1 MQFQFESGQQY
12 QLDAIAAVADL
23 FEGQTKL
30 DGPDLLVLEGTAT
43 NGNRLDLDEATL
55 LANLQTVQTRAG
67 LKPDDKLALINGEI
81 AGSGANA
88 LFQSADLRGTSTDW
102 KRASAPLPQT
112 KKKTKVA
119 TAFPNFSVEMETGTG
134 KTYVYLRAALEL
146 NRRYG
151 MRKFIVVVPSV
162 AVREGVLTTLRQTK
176 KHFAKL
182 FDNTP
187 FKFSVY
193 RGDNLSN
200 VASFARSEN
209 VEFLVMTIDSF
220 SKTDLN
226 VIYRAED
233 KLGGETPLHLIQAA
247 RPILILDEPQNMESE
262 KRVAALAA
270 LNPLFALRFSAT
282 HRNPYNLVHRL
293 TPYDAYRLDL
303 VKHIEVASVLQDND
317 YNHAFVRVES
327 LKSSKN
333 TITARIALH
342 QLMADGTIKEKI
354 HTLKHGENLRD
365 KANRPDYEGYVISE
379 INVRGGYIEFENGLE
394 VQTGIAHGVAKDQ
407 IFEAQIRYTVEQH
420 LRKQKRLLAKG
431 IKVLSLFFID
441 RVANYRA
448 DDGTQGKIAEMFAR
462 AFDDLKTDP
471 RFAAQW
477 ANKSADEVQAAYF
490 AAKKKA
496 SGEQTFEDST
506 NGKAKKDEAAYDLI
520 MRDKEKLLS
529 MDEPTAFLFS
539 HSALREGWDNPN
551 VFQICT
557 LNQTVSDM
565 KKRQEVGRGV
575 RLARGADGEL
585 VRDEKVNILTVVANQ
600 SYEAYVATLQKEIT
614 DEYGESAHAVPV
626 NKAER
631 EQATATLQ
639 PWAHDPEFVDLW
651 EKIRRKTR
659 YSVHIDTP
667 LLVAEVVTALNKI
680 TISPPRVIAVKAGVE
695 VGDKDELQTQEIG
708 KTTKVFDL
716 SAGVPQTDIIS
727 TMLHLLEFTT
737 PRMCLSRQTL
747 YQILTKI
754 NDTEA
759 ALANPQEFALKAVE
773 QIKGKLAEHLINGI
787 QYHETGEWFDQSI
800 FEETVESNADKMVD
814 SPKGLHDK
822 VIFDSKVERQF
833 VEDMENYSW
842 LRRYVKLPPRF
853 TVPTPIGTYNPDWAI
868 IAADIDEYGDEDGP
882 ALHLIRETKSSL
894 KPGALRPGEEQKIRC
909 GKAHFVG
916 ALGMD
921 FKEITNAKQ
930 ILPDE

>member
-1 MQFQFESGQQY
+1 MGALQTFLPMQFQFESGQQY
-12 QLDAIAAVADL
+12 QLDAIGAVADL
-23 FEGQTKL
+23 FEGQAKP
-30 DGPDLLVLEGTAT
+30 DGPDLLVLEGTAI
-43 NGNRLDLDEATL
+43 NGNRLDLDDANL
-55 LANLQTVQTRAG
+55 LANLQTVQTRGG
-67 LKPDDKLALINGEI
+67 LQPDSELALIKGEI
-81 AGSGANA
+81 EIPNG
-88 LFQSADLRGTSTDW
+88 
-102 KRASAPLPQT
+102 T
-112 KKKTKVA
+112 KKKTVVK

-151 MRKFIVVVPSV
+151 MRKFIIVVPSV

-233 KLGGETPLHLIQAA
+233 RLGGQTPLHLIQAA

-262 KRVAALAA
+262 KRIAALAA

-293 TPYDAYRLDL
+293 TPYEAYRLEL
-303 VKHIEVASVLQDND
+303 VKHIEVASVLQEND

-327 LKSSKN
+327 LASSKN
-333 TITARIALH
+333 TVTARITVH
-342 QLMADGTIKEKI
+342 QLMRDGTIKEKT
-354 HTLKHGENLRD
+354 HTCKSGENLRD
-365 KANRPDYEGYVISE
+365 KADRPDYAGYVIEE
-379 INVRGGYIEFENGLE
+379 INLTGQFVRFENGLE
-394 VQTGIAHGVAKDQ
+394 VQTGIAHGIAKDQ
-407 IFEAQIRYTVEQH
+407 IFEAQIRYTIGEH
-420 LRKQKRLLAKG
+420 LRKQERLRAKG

-448 DDGTQGKIAEMFAR
+448 EDGSEGKIAEMFAR
-462 AFDDLKTDP
+462 AFDEIKTQP
-471 RFAAQW
+471 KFAAHW

-496 SGEQTFEDST
+496 GGEEVFEDST

-520 MRDKEKLLS
+520 MRAKEKLLS
-529 MDEPTAFLFS
+529 MEEPTAFLFS

-575 RLARGADGEL
+575 RLARGENGEL
-585 VRDEKVNILTVVANQ
+585 VRDKTVNILTVIANQ
-600 SYEAYVATLQKEIT
+600 SYQAYVETLQSEIA
-614 DEYGESAHAVPV
+614 DEYGEGAPKVPIA
-626 NKAER
+626 KATR
-631 EQATATLQ
+631 EKATATLDH
-639 PWAHDPEFVDLW
+639 ARLLDPEFAALW
-651 EKIRRKTR
+651 ERIKRKTR
-659 YSVHIDTP
+659 YSVHVDTAR
-667 LLVAEVVTALNKI
+667 LVEEVVSALNGLK
-680 TISPPRVIAVKAGVE
+680 ISPPQIIAAKATVS
-695 VGDKDELQTQEIG
+695 VPDFRDELKTLELGSSRVANLSQGTPTTDLIG
-708 KTTKVFDL
+708 
-716 SAGVPQTDIIS
+716 

-747 YQILTKI
+747 FRILTQM
-754 NDTEA
+754 DETEA

-773 QIKGKLAEHLINGI
+773 IIKSKLAGQLIGGI
-787 QYHETGEWFDQSI
+787 QYHETGEEYDQTI
-800 FEETVESNADKMVD
+800 LDETIESNADKMIV
-814 SPKGLHDK
+814 SPKGLYDRL
-822 VIFDSKVERQF
+822 VFDSQVERKF
-833 VEDMENYSW
+833 VEDMEKYSW
-842 LRRYVKLPPRF
+842 VKRYIKLPRLF
-853 TVPTPIGTYNPDWAI
+853 LVPTPIGNYNPDWAVV
-868 IAADIDEYGDEDGP
+868 AARTDEFGDEEIP
-882 ALHLIRETKSSL
+882 LLNLIRETKSSL
-894 KPGALRPGEEQKIRC
+894 KADDLRIAEERKIKC
-909 GKAHFVG
+909 GQAHFEG
-916 ALGMD
+916 ALGVH
-921 FKEITNAKQ
+921 FKKITDASQ